1 VTLYHTL
8 YFSLKNVIILKKR
21 MKHNFITPFNHHTQ
35 INRVEFTIP
44 KFQDKNYKIAQISDV
59 HIGYYLGEKFLD
71 DLVNKII
78 NLNPNI
84 CVITGDL
91 IASHKDFTTDIL
103 TPLKKLTAK
112 IDTYFVLGNHEVG
125 RYKFRVEE
133 FLSELR
139 ALGIHTLHNES
150 TTVHSKNFKFNMVG
164 IGEKIASQYNA
175 PVDIKK
181 SFSNIDRSLETIV
194 LVHRPNT
201 VKYFKDYPFILALSG
216 HNHGGQLTKLGLI
229 SSILRKE
236 GTYLTGKIVLEKNKF
251 IYVTSG
257 VGYSRIPLRL
267 FAPSE
272 IALVVINGTETS

>member
-1 VTLYHTL
+1 
-8 YFSLKNVIILKKR
+8 
-21 MKHNFITPFNHHTQ
+21 MKHNFTSPFNHHTQ
-35 INRVEFTIP
+35 TKIVNFTIP
-44 KFQDKNYKIAQISDV
+44 KFHHQNYKIAQISDV
-59 HIGYYLGEKFLD
+59 HLGYYLGKAFLEG
-71 DLVNKII
+71 LVNDII
-78 NLNPNI
+78 ETNPHI

-91 IASHKDFTTDIL
+91 IAFSRRFSMDLL

-125 RYKFRVEE
+125 LYKFKVEE
-133 FLSELR
+133 FLSSLR
-139 ALGIHTLHNES
+139 GLGVHTLHNQS
-150 TTVHSKNFKFNMVG
+150 TTVQTQDFRFNLVG
-164 IGEKIASQYNA
+164 IGEKIGSHYGF

-181 SFSNIDRSLETIV
+181 SFSNIDKSLETIV

-201 VKYFKDYPFILALSG
+201 VKYFKEYPFVLALSG
-216 HNHGGQLTKLGLI
+216 HNHGGQLTKLGLL

-236 GTYLTGKIVLEKNKF
+236 GTYLTGEIVLEKNRF

-272 IALVVINGTETS
+272 IALVVIN